1 MQTSRPAGPRRG
13 ERLPAQAQ
21 SGPALDPRLVTELG
35 AERWEQSWELTPS
48 IHTPVLDPTAR
59 QRWWT
64 LEWMLEP
71 YARDALVLSDD
82 PIALDLHCGEGWIA
96 QRLLEWGAR
105 RVVAFDDRP
114 DRVRRARL
122 LRDHY
127 AIPAAEL
134 DLRLAGEI
142 GQGDFEER
150 FDVVAL
156 TGAADQLDAAHG
168 LLSVARARTRSIC
181 AIECD
186 GAAAN
191 AVAEAALAAGF
202 ASVERASQPLHG
214 APCYVLGHRELL
226 IAKAAVDR

>member
-1 MQTSRPAGPRRG
+1 MKTSHPAGPRRG
-13 ERLPAQAQ
+13 ESLPEKAR
-21 SGPALDPRLVTELG
+21 SGPSLDPRLATELAG
-35 AERWEQSWELTPS
+35 EGWEQSWELTPS
-48 IHTPVLDPTAR
+48 IHTPVLDPAAR

-64 LEWMLEP
+64 LERMLEP

-82 PIALDLHCGEGWIA
+82 PVALDLHCGEGWIA
-96 QRLLEWGAR
+96 QRLLHWGAG

-134 DLRLAGEI
+134 DVQLSGET
-142 GQGDFEER
+142 GMQDVEGR
-150 FDVVAL
+150 FDVVVL
-156 TGAADQLDAAHG
+156 TGAADRLDASQG
-168 LLSVARARTRSIC
+168 LLSVARATTRSIC
-181 AIECD
+181 GIECN

>member
-1 MQTSRPAGPRRG
+1 VKTSRPAGPRRD
-13 ERLPAQAQ
+13 ERRPTKAR
-21 SGPALDPRLVTELG
+21 SGPSLDPRLATELG
-35 AERWEQSWELTPS
+35 GERWEQSWELTPS

-64 LEWMLEP
+64 LERMLQP

-96 QRLLEWGAR
+96 QRLLEWGAG

-114 DRVRRARL
+114 DSVRRAGL

-127 AIPAAEL
+127 AISAAEL
-134 DLRLAGEI
+134 DVRLADETGPRDVE
-142 GQGDFEER
+142 GR
-150 FDVVAL
+150 FDVVVL
-156 TGAADQLDAAHG
+156 TGAADRLDAAGG
-168 LLSVARARTRSIC
+168 LPSFARAKTGSIC
-181 AIECD
+181 AIECN
-186 GAAAN
+186 GADAN

-202 ASVERASQPLHG
+202 AAVERASQPLHG

-226 IAKAAVDR
+226 IAKAAIGG